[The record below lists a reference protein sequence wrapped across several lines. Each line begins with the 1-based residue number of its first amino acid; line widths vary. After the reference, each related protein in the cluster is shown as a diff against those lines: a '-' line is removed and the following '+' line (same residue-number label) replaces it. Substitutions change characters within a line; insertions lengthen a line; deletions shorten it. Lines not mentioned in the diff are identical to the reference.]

1 MEDGL
6 VYTDIYVILPEIKLR
21 HEENGGL
28 CHWIRESFFGY
39 NQQILD
45 ACDIF
50 ILEKTTSK
58 SNPRPS
64 FWAEKSPMTPL
75 LQRGFQDPKMEVP
88 YHIRLCFVAI
98 FPEI

>member
-21 HEENGGL
+21 QEEAFLKRGVM
-28 CHWIRESFFGY
+28 S
-39 NQQILD
+39 LD
-45 ACDIF
+45 SRACDIF

-64 FWAEKSPMTPL
+64 FWAEKSPMNPL
-75 LQRGFQDPKMEVP
+75 FQWGFQDPKMEVP
-88 YHIRLCFVAI
+88 YHIRLCFVEI

>member
-50 ILEKTTSK
+50 ILEKNDLK
-58 SNPRPS
+58 IQ
-64 FWAEKSPMTPL
+64 SPAVVL
-75 LQRGFQDPKMEVP
+75 GGKIP
-88 YHIRLCFVAI
+88 YEPPISMGI
-98 FPEI
+98 SGS